1 MNTEISLKDI
11 EIPLEP
17 TEEDI
22 KLFGSKVHEVM
33 LELSQ
38 ADVKNVVT
46 STIVLKLLRKLD
58 QRQLNLLLLRG
69 IGDAVNS
76 YMASVMEKG

>member
-38 ADVKNVVT
+38 ADVKNPRCVT
-46 STIVLKLLRKLD
+46 GGFFYFRNV
-58 QRQLNLLLLRG
+58 
-69 IGDAVNS
+69 
-76 YMASVMEKG
+76 